1 MDGKRNCLALRI
13 AGEPDARRIRQAAG
27 SWGALEVEVFPGR
40 GETLLLIHPAE
51 GVYIDRRAAELLRGM
66 AAGEA

>member
-13 AGEPDARRIRQAAG
+13 AGEPDPQRIRQAAG
-27 SWGALEVEVFPGR
+27 SWGTLEVEVFPGR

-51 GVYIDRRAAELLRGM
+51 GVYMDRRAAELLFGRAG
-66 AAGEA
+66 GEA

>member
-27 SWGALEVEVFPGR
+27 GWGALEVEVFPGR

-51 GVYIDRRAAELLRGM
+51 GVYMDRRAAELLFSREP
-66 AAGEA
+66 GEA